1 MNKRTEFILKVIGSF
16 CVTAVIAGTATLFAR
31 NRSSNRQIDEND
43 GVGGLEIPAIP
54 QYEALDKLNKVFSVT
69 EENKTEEVAAETEVT
84 VNVEEA
90 AKEAR
95 KDVYALEEAE
105 KKLIDGGLYYYSYRI
120 KPGDMIGVIA
130 ERYGVSQDTLIS
142 VNKIRATRTIQIGQ
156 NIKIPSLD
164 GILYSVKKDGE
175 TPKTI
180 AEKYEVSAEE
190 VSNVNHIA
198 LDTSLN
204 AGQSIFV
211 PGAALDWVTRQEI
224 NGDLFRKPIHG
235 RYRLTSYFGWRGS
248 PFNGRRQFHG
258 GIDMACSKN
267 TPIYA
272 AMEGTIVY
280 KGWSN
285 VYGNYVMIQHHSGYK
300 TLYGHM
306 NSFSNLKVGS
316 YVTTNSVIGY
326 VGTTGMSTGYHV
338 HFTVFKNGRMV
349 NPYNLWG

>member
-1 MNKRTEFILKVIGSF
+1 MNKKNEFVLKIIGSF
-16 CVTAVIAGTATLFAR
+16 CITAFIAGTVTLYTRKKTDKKQLEVDA
-31 NRSSNRQIDEND
+31 
-43 GVGGLEIPAIP
+43 VGGFEIPAIP
-54 QYEALDKLNKVFSVT
+54 QYETL
-69 EENKTEEVAAETEVT
+69 ENITSTDEQYLGLSSNDNSQIEVT
-84 VNVEEA
+84 QQIIN
-90 AKEAR
+90 EAR
-95 KDVYALEEAE
+95 KDVLALEEAE
-105 KKLIDGGLYYYSYRI
+105 KKLIDDGLYYYSYRI

-130 ERYGVSQDTLIS
+130 EKYGVSQDTLIS

-164 GILYSVKKDGE
+164 GILYNVKNDGE
-175 TPKTI
+175 TAESI
-180 AEKYEVSAEE
+180 AKKYEVSAQDI
-190 VSNVNHIA
+190 SNVNHIS

-211 PGAALDWVTRQEI
+211 PGAALDWITRQEI

-235 RYRLTSYFGWRGS
+235 YYRLTSYYGWRRS

-258 GIDMACSKN
+258 GIDMACPKN

-280 KGWSN
+280 KGWSE

-306 NSFSNLKVGS
+306 NSFSNHKVGS
-316 YVTTNSVIGY
+316 YVTTSSVIGY

-338 HFTVFKNGRMV
+338 HFTVYKNGRMV

>member
-16 CVTAVIAGTATLFAR
+16 CVTAVIAGTATLCAR

-84 VNVEEA
+84 VKVEEA

>member
-54 QYEALDKLNKVFSVT
+54 QYEALDKLNKVFSGT

>member
-1 MNKRTEFILKVIGSF
+1 MNKRAEFILKVIGSF
-16 CVTAVIAGTATLFAR
+16 CVTAVIAGTATLCAR

>member
-1 MNKRTEFILKVIGSF
+1 MNKKTEFILKVVGCF
-16 CVTAVIAGTATLFAR
+16 CVSAVIAGTATLCL
-31 NRSSNRQIDEND
+31 NSSTDKKTIEATE
-43 GVGGLEIPAIP
+43 GVGGLEMPAIP
-54 QYEALDKLNKVFSVT
+54 QYDTLDKLNKLNSNLEEINGISESSEEVFSV
-69 EENKTEEVAAETEVT
+69 AE
-84 VNVEEA
+84 EEA

-105 KKLIDGGLYYYSYRI
+105 KKLIDDGLYYYSYRI
-120 KPGDMIGVIA
+120 KKGDMIGVIA
-130 ERYGVSQDTLIS
+130 EKYGVSQDTLIS

-164 GILYSVKKDGE
+164 GILYTVKKDGE
-175 TPKTI
+175 TAKSI
-180 AEKYEVSAEE
+180 ADKYEVSADD
-190 VSNVNHIA
+190 VSNVNHVA
-198 LDTSLN
+198 LDTSLK
-204 AGQSIFV
+204 AGQSVFV

-235 RYRLTSYFGWRGS
+235 YYRLTSYFGWRGS
-248 PFNGRRQFHG
+248 PFTGRRQFHG
-258 GIDMACSKN
+258 GMDMACPKN

-326 VGTTGMSTGYHV
+326 VGTTGQSTGYHV